1 LRKVLAALAWRNI
14 WRQPWR
20 TALSLTSIA
29 LAAVVAI
36 FILSLQLGAYGTMKE
51 NVLRL
56 VDGFAQVQPPG
67 YSDDPDLKKMIESP
81 AALMRSLEELPQVT
95 ATAPRAASYA
105 ILSSGPRS
113 YGAAVMGI
121 DPAREPAVSILGAT
135 VRQGRYLTP
144 DDSDAAVIGAG
155 LARNLKLAPGDE
167 FTLLG
172 EAADGSIAADVLTVK
187 GIFTTGAPELDRQL
201 IEMPLARFQE
211 DFALY
216 GAVNTI
222 AITGRHLSD
231 IQSARPEI
239 AAIAGGQGL
248 VLRDWTQLE
257 PALNDAILLDMS
269 FSSLLYVSLI
279 VIVVFIILNTLLM
292 SVLERTREFGMLLA
306 LGMRPGQ
313 IGRMLWLE
321 LLYLAAGGSAIGI
334 ALGGALTYWLSGH
347 GVVFA
352 GAEALFSQWNMPSR
366 LFPEVAPLSLLGG
379 PLAIAGA
386 IALSGIIPYRHI
398 VKLKPVSAMR
408 AA

>member
-1 LRKVLAALAWRNI
+1 MLAALAWRNI

-29 LAAVVAI
+29 LAGAITI
-36 FILSLQLGAYGTMKE
+36 FILSLQLGVYGTMKE

-67 YSDDPDLKKMIESP
+67 YALDPDLRKTIAGP
-81 AALMRSLEELPQVT
+81 AALMRRLEALPQVT
-95 ATAPRAASYA
+95 ATAPRATSYA
-105 ILSSGPRS
+105 ILSNGPRS
-113 YGAAVMGI
+113 YGAAVVGI
-121 DPAREPAVSILGAT
+121 DPAREPAVSTLGAT
-135 VRQGRYLTP
+135 VSRGRYLEP
-144 DDSDAAVIGAG
+144 GDDDAAVIGAG
-155 LARNLKLAPGDE
+155 LARNLKLAPGGQL
-167 FTLLG
+167 TLLG

-187 GIFTTGAPELDRQL
+187 GIFATGTPELDRQL
-201 IEMPLARFQE
+201 VEMPLARFQD

-216 GAVNTI
+216 GAVNTV
-222 AITGRHLSD
+222 AISGKHLSA
-231 IQSARPEI
+231 IQSARPGI
-239 AAIAGGQGL
+239 AAIARERKL
-248 VLRDWTQLE
+248 VLRDWGQLE

-321 LLYLAAGGSAIGI
+321 LLILAAAGSAIGVS
-334 ALGGALTYWLSGH
+334 LGGTLVFWLSAH
-347 GVVFA
+347 GVAFA
-352 GAEALFSQWNMPSR
+352 GAEALFHQWHMPSR
-366 LFPEVAPLSLLGG
+366 LFPELSPLSLLGG
-379 PLAIAGA
+379 PLAIAGS
-386 IALSGIIPYRHI
+386 IALSGIVPYRHI
-398 VKLKPVSAMR
+398 LRLRPIDAMR